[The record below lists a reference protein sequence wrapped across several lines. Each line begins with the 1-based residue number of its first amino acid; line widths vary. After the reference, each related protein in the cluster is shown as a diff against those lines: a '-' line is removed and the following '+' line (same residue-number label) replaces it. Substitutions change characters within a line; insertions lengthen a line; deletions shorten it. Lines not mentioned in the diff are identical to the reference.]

1 MKACI
6 KKMKRQAT
14 DWEKVTEKRLVHKIY
29 KETSELN
36 NKQFDRCP

>member
-14 DWEKVTEKRLVHKIY
+14 DWKQVTEKRLVYKTY

-36 NKQFDRCP
+36 NKQFDSCP